1 MKSQPFTAAIHPSAG
16 CGHHCS
22 GCGCALC
29 AGGRSLKGKP
39 VSERELSTAAQP
51 SASNRGVVYMA
62 PGVVEVKPIDF
73 PKLELDSTSS
83 PVASERQKRKC
94 EHGAILKVCSH
105 GRQEWGVQWHRM
117 TPSPSRHR
125 KVVTTN
131 ICGSDQHMVR
141 GRTSLPG
148 GYMVLGHEITG
159 EIVEVG
165 RDVEFMKEGDLCSV
179 PFNIACGRCPA
190 CKRGDTG
197 VCLFVNPARAGAAFG
212 YVDMGGWVG
221 GQAEYV
227 MVRAPIR
234 SLARSGGH
242 SVTQAA
248 GAWAWRRRGRR
259 RGRRR

>member
-1 MKSQPFTAAIHPSAG
+1 M
-16 CGHHCS
+16 
-22 GCGCALC
+22 
-29 AGGRSLKGKP
+29 
-39 VSERELSTAAQP
+39 
-51 SASNRGVVYMA
+51 
-62 PGVVEVKPIDF
+62 
-73 PKLELDSTSS
+73 
-83 PVASERQKRKC
+83 
-94 EHGAILKVCSH
+94 
-105 GRQEWGVQWHRM
+105 
-117 TPSPSRHR
+117 
-125 KVVTTN
+125 TTN

-248 GAWAWRRRGRR
+248 GAWAWRRRRRGRR